1 MIDYKILSIASNTK
15 FVGLKNKFT
24 HKCTKKSVKCGD
36 KIKIEIIT
44 KKDKIATMRYETES
58 CIYCQA
64 SASIL
69 ANKIKILSISSM
81 KNDFKLIEKVI
92 KNKEF
97 TLPKKLYSFNLLVNK
112 GNINRFDCIML
123 PFNALKKALNI

>member
-1 MIDYKILSIASNTK
+1 
-15 FVGLKNKFT
+15 
-24 HKCTKKSVKCGD
+24 
-36 KIKIEIIT
+36 
-44 KKDKIATMRYETES
+44 MRYETES

-69 ANKIKILSISSM
+69 ANKVSMLSIRSL

-97 TLPKKLYSFNLLVNK
+97 KLPKKLYSFNLLVNK
-112 GNINRFDCIML
+112 KNINRFDCIML
-123 PFNALKKALNI
+123 PFNALIKALNI